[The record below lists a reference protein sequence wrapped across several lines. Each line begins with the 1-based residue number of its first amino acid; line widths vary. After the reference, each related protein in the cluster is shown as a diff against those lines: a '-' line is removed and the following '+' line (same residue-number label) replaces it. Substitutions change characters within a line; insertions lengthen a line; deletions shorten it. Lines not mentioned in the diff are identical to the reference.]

1 VPKQPPL
8 PSHPV
13 ERITVATFD
22 EIEEA
27 LVGLSVRYYVAKVAG
42 EDTRELMKAI
52 DDFLGYRSLIT
63 DCWHAHHAR
72 HCQGAPS

>member
-13 ERITVATFD
+13 ERVTVMTFD

-27 LVGLSVRYYVAKVAG
+27 LCTLAVRYYVAKCAKQPTAEIMG
-42 EDTRELMKAI
+42 AI
-52 DDFLGYRSLIT
+52 DDFLGYRQLIT
-63 DCWHAHHAR
+63 DCWHAHAAR
-72 HCQGAPS
+72 MCS